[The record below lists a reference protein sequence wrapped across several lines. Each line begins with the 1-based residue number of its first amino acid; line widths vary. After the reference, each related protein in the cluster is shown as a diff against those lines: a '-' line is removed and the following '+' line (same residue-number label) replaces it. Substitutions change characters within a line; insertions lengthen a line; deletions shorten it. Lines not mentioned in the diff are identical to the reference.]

1 MTMPFLPI
9 DLLQR
14 PPKVLAILVHLLDR
28 EETTPSNLMRDLNLA
43 TKTYYAAVRRL
54 TELGLVFDREEGA
67 FPRRVFVQLTPKG
80 RDVAQH
86 LLPLSDILEDT
97 FVGLK
102 SELETLEG
110 KVRTEHENA
119 RMVEI
124 LISLMDMEFTAGEW
138 DSAESRANRAF
149 DVASALIDSAGMA
162 NSLKLLGTIHH
173 RKGMDDDA
181 KKEILD
187 SLDIFLGI
195 DDLGGASEA
204 HYLLGNIREKGG
216 KLEGALTE
224 FKKSMEYAESS
235 QDDVLQARAS
245 LGIGRIL
252 AKKGRYEESLK
263 KFERSVETLEKLDEV
278 EELPR
283 AYTSAGASSFY
294 IDVDD
299 SLGWHEKCIELS
311 RRIGDVILLGYGLS
325 NAAGCHIKKGDTG
338 KALRLLEEASEIF
351 ESVDQKDMIVGVDIQ
366 KGGAYRQEERWAQSE
381 THLFQAVVIARKHGL
396 KYELADALL
405 NFGFMNMDRGRKRDA
420 KRQLSEALE
429 IFTALENRPKADKA
443 REGLNQISR

>member
-1 MTMPFLPI
+1 MPFLPI

>member
-43 TKTYYAAVRRL
+43 TKTYYTAVRRL

-86 LLPLSDILEDT
+86 LLPLSNILEDT
-97 FVGLK
+97 FLGLR
-102 SELETLEG
+102 SELKTLEG

-173 RKGMDDDA
+173 RKGMDDEA
-181 KKEILD
+181 KKEVLD
-187 SLDIFLGI
+187 SLDLFLGI

-204 HYLLGNIREKGG
+204 HYVLGNIREKGG
-216 KLEGALTE
+216 KLEGALME
-224 FKKSMEYAESS
+224 FKKSMEYAKSS
-235 QDDVLQARAS
+235 GDDVLQARAS

-381 THLFQAVVIARKHGL
+381 THLFQAVIVARKHGL